1 MKGRPDK
8 FDVLKGEE
16 KAMDDTSEVLKKIG
30 ARLMQLRLKNGHKSY
45 ESFALENDLS
55 RMQYWRIEKGK
66 TNLTIKSLVRILN
79 IHNITIEEFF
89 KREKL

>member
-1 MKGRPDK
+1 MNETNA
-8 FDVLKGEE
+8 VL
-16 KAMDDTSEVLKKIG
+16 VRIG
-30 ARLMQLRLKNGHKSY
+30 NKLMQLRIKNGHKSY

-66 TNLTIKSLVRILN
+66 TNLTIKSLTRILD

-89 KREKL
+89 RKDKF

>member
-1 MKGRPDK
+1 MNETGA
-8 FDVLKGEE
+8 VLE
-16 KAMDDTSEVLKKIG
+16 KIG
-30 ARLMQLRLKNGHKSY
+30 NKLMQLRIKNGHKSY

-66 TNLTIKSLVRILN
+66 TNLTIKSLTRILN

-89 KREKL
+89 KKDKF

>member
-1 MKGRPDK
+1 MNETNA
-8 FDVLKGEE
+8 VLE
-16 KAMDDTSEVLKKIG
+16 KIG
-30 ARLMQLRLKNGHKSY
+30 NKLMQLRIKNGHKSY

-66 TNLTIKSLVRILN
+66 TNLTIKSLTRILD

-89 KREKL
+89 RKDKF